1 MYSSPEKENIMKYT
15 TIKNGSLILI
25 FPLLLLLSSCKI
37 EKIPD
42 PNNPSL
48 DHLSTNPT
56 KGEIQNL
63 VTGTESGMR
72 TDMSFYWHDL
82 GALGRE
88 YYHTSASDPRWTSDL
103 LGKAGAVLDSNTF
116 YTTRPYNAAYLVVKS
131 ANILLSGLTNTKTSI
146 TDQERKVGIAYANTI
161 KAYELLLVLNLQYDN
176 GIRVD
181 VANPDALGPFLSRA
195 DALNRIIGLMD
206 SAYTDLNANG
216 STVFPFTSTIF
227 GNTAASFAQ
236 FNRALAARMA
246 VYNKDWSGALTDLS
260 NSFFD
265 LNGDLEK
272 GAYYIY
278 STAGGD
284 QLNPLFIPTNSSG
297 EVNMAQTSFVTD
309 AEAGDTRL
317 NKVSKRTTPYKTDD
331 LVGIYDLFLYK
342 TNVDPLPIIRNEE
355 LILIYA
361 EAKIQLGGMSNFTD
375 AIAAL
380 NIIRNAA
387 GLPNYSGAATQA
399 ALITEMLKQRRY
411 SLYAE
416 GDRWIDMRRY
426 DLLNTLPNDR
436 PGDHVWPQF
445 PRPAGEAQ

>member
-1 MYSSPEKENIMKYT
+1 MKYT
-15 TIKNGSLILI
+15 TIKNILVSLILPI
-25 FPLLLLLSSCKI
+25 LFFLSSCKI
-37 EKIPD
+37 EPVPD

-48 DHLSTNPT
+48 EHLSTDPT

-82 GALGRE
+82 GALGRD

-103 LGKAGAVLDSNTF
+103 VGKSGAVLDSNTF
-116 YTTRPYNAAYLVVKS
+116 YTTRPYNAAYLDIKN
-131 ANILLSGLTNTKTSI
+131 ANILLSGLTNTKASI
-146 TDQERKVGIAYANTI
+146 TDQERKVGIAYANTV

-181 VANPDALGPFLSRA
+181 VSNPDALGPFLSRA
-195 DALNRIIGLMD
+195 DALKRIIGLMD
-206 SAYTDLNANG
+206 SAYTDLSANPG
-216 STVFPFTSTIF
+216 TSFPFKSTIY
-227 GNTAASFAQ
+227 GNTAAGFAQ

-246 VYNKDWSGALTDLS
+246 VYNSDWSGALADLG

-265 LNGDLEK
+265 LNGDLKK

-284 QLNPLFIPTNSSG
+284 QLNPVFIPTNSSG
-297 EVNMAQTSFVTD
+297 EVNIAQTSFVTD
-309 AEAGDTRL
+309 AESPLDSRL

-331 LVGIYDLFLYK
+331 LTGVYDLFLYK
-342 TNVDPLPIIRNEE
+342 TNVDPIPIIRNEE
-355 LILIYA
+355 LLLIYA

-375 AIAAL
+375 AVTAL
-380 NIIRNAA
+380 NKIRNAA
-387 GLPNYSGAATQA
+387 GLPSYSGAMTQA

-416 GDRWIDMRRY
+416 GHRWIDMRRY
-426 DLLNTLPNDR
+426 NLLNTLPNDR

-445 PRPAGEAQ
+445 PRPAGA

>member
-1 MYSSPEKENIMKYT
+1 MKYT
-15 TIKNGSLILI
+15 IVKNILVSLIMPI
-25 FPLLLLLSSCKI
+25 VFFLSSCKI
-37 EKIPD
+37 EPVPD

-48 DHLSTNPT
+48 EHLSTDPT
-56 KGEIQNL
+56 KSEIQNL

-88 YYHTSASDPRWTSDL
+88 YYHTSSSDPRWTTDL
-103 LGKAGAVLDSNTF
+103 VGKAGAVLDSNTF
-116 YTTRPYNAAYLVVKS
+116 YTTRPYNAAYLAVKN
-131 ANILLSGLTNTKTSI
+131 ANILLSGLTNTTASI
-146 TDQERKVGIAYANTI
+146 TDQERSVGKAYANTV

-181 VANPDALGPFLSRA
+181 VANPDAVVPFLSR
-195 DALNRIIGLMD
+195 DEALKRIIGLMD
-206 SAYTDLNANG
+206 SAYTDLKANA
-216 STVFPFTSTIF
+216 STSFPFTSTLY
-227 GNTAASFAQ
+227 GKTAGDFAQ
-236 FNRALAARMA
+236 FNRALAARLA
-246 VYNKDWSGALTDLS
+246 VYNKDWNSALTNLS

-265 LNGDLEK
+265 LNGDLEM

-284 QLNPLFIPTNSSG
+284 QLNPVFIPTNSSG

-309 AEAGDTRL
+309 AEAGDKRL
-317 NKVSKRTTPYKTDD
+317 DKVFKRATPYKTDD
-331 LVGIYDLFLYK
+331 LIGIYDLYLYK
-342 TNVDPLPIIRNEE
+342 SNIDPLPIIRNEE
-355 LILIYA
+355 LLLIYA

-375 AIAAL
+375 AVIAL
-380 NIIRNAA
+380 NKVRNAA
-387 GLPNYSGAATQA
+387 GLPSYSGAMTQS

-416 GDRWIDMRRY
+416 GHRWIDMRRY

-436 PGDHVWPQF
+436 TGDHVWPQF
-445 PRPAGEAQ
+445 PRPAGE

>member
-1 MYSSPEKENIMKYT
+1 MKHTTVRNI
-15 TIKNGSLILI
+15 SAVWIL
-25 FPLLLLLSSCKI
+25 PLLLLLASCKI
-37 EKIPD
+37 EPVAD

-48 DHLSTNPT
+48 EHLSTNPT

-82 GALGRE
+82 GALGRD
-88 YYHTSASDPRWTSDL
+88 YYHTSSSDPRWTTDL
-103 LGKAGAVLDSNTF
+103 VGKAGAILDNNTF
-116 YTTRPYNAAYLVVKS
+116 YTTRPYNAAYLVIKNT
-131 ANILLSGLTNTKTSI
+131 NILLSGLTNTKTTI
-146 TDQERKVGIAYANTI
+146 TDQERKVGIAYANTV
-161 KAYELLLVLNLQYDN
+161 KAYELLLALNLQYDN

-181 VANPDALGPFLSRA
+181 VADPDALGPFLSKA
-195 DALNRIIGLMD
+195 DALKRIIGLMD
-206 SAYTDLNANG
+206 SAYADLSANAT
-216 STVFPFTSTIF
+216 TVFPFKSTLY
-227 GNTAASFAQ
+227 GNTAGVFAQ
-236 FNRALAARMA
+236 FNRALAARLA
-246 VYNKDWSGALTDLS
+246 VYNSDWNGALTNLS

-265 LNGDLEK
+265 LNGDLKK

-284 QLNPLFIPTNSSG
+284 QLNPVFIPTNSSG
-297 EVNMAQTSFVTD
+297 EVNIAQTSFVTD

-331 LVGIYDLFLYK
+331 ITGVYDLFLYK

-355 LILIYA
+355 LLLIYA
-361 EAKIQLGGMSNFTD
+361 EAKINLGGAGNFTD
-375 AIAAL
+375 AVTAL
-380 NIIRNAA
+380 NKIRIAA
-387 GLPNYSGAATQA
+387 GLLPYSGAMTQA

-416 GDRWIDMRRY
+416 GHRWIDMRRY
-426 DLLNTLPNDR
+426 NLLNTLPNDR

-445 PRPAGEAQ
+445 PRPAGE